1 MTVSDNYKRIGKR
14 NEHTI
19 IAERVLG
26 RKLVG
31 EEQVH
36 HVDYDKRNNAND
48 NLVLCS
54 DMKYH
59 KLLHARTD
67 ALDAC
72 GNPDYMKCA
81 YCGKYDDPANM
92 YVRPVQYQAWHR
104 ECRSAK
110 RRVENPKTGPY
121 KYGNK

>member
-1 MTVSDNYKRIGKR
+1 MNVNYKRVGKR
-14 NEHTI
+14 NQHTL
-19 IAERVLG
+19 IAEQVLG

-31 EEQVH
+31 QEQVH
-36 HVDYDKRNNAND
+36 HVDYDRLNNANN
-48 NLVLCS
+48 NLVLCP

-59 KLLHARTD
+59 KLLHARTN
-67 ALDAC
+67 ALDSC
-72 GNPDYMKCA
+72 GNSDYMKCA
-81 YCGKYDDPANM
+81 YCGEYDDPANM

-121 KYGNK
+121 KYGSK